1 MKIWNINEKKIKK
14 ESEISMETNKKCL
27 ENILL
32 YLTTLIMTSE
42 YNGIDE
48 LERLVDMS
56 TSVSA
61 QLLASDEEYE
71 ESEEL

>member
-1 MKIWNINEKKIKK
+1 
-14 ESEISMETNKKCL
+14 METNKKCL